1 MGKTAPSIKAAAGK
15 TSPSDRTPIT
25 TGELNDPFQVQKKN
39 IRTAALIVCTFTYL
53 IIGACVF
60 DALEDAPFTDRKN
73 RFERRFAQFKLDH
86 NMTNE
91 TFRQLS
97 DLIMNKTIV
106 RHKWKFYDSFY
117 FSTVVLALIGYG
129 HRQLITSRGKIFCI
143 FYAMLGIPMWLI
155 TFQST
160 GERLNSLLSYVLAR
174 LKHSLNMRQT
184 KITDGELL
192 ITESLLSIVIL
203 VIGAFVFS
211 KYEQWSFFD
220 SFYYGFITLTT
231 IGFGDYVV
239 LQNNHRDKDF
249 IYHAEYFFF
258 CMAFIFLGLTVLASS
273 MNLLVIRIVAFY
285 SQERLLERLR
295 QEEAANQA
303 VLLKGDV
310 ICSTNTGK
318 QRSTTPVMAEMTAS
332 QQQQLLLN
340 SSQTSV
346 CSCTCMET
354 FSEWRQARKKRARWK
369 KQQRY
374 GLNKS
379 IKVSESTSSLNMMYT
394 IRRSSLSQRLEE
406 QHTKHI
412 QIEQEINELHRRK
425 LSDLEEKHEQILSHE
440 RLEHE
445 NHVQILLN
453 KLDQMKNE
461 VEHIQSTTN
470 AERQDLAKKLQDVF
484 ETTLFKGSKKINFPQ
499 NEPPN
504 SSSSI
509 QFNQPKLPLSDT
521 QVKIKNSEYL
531 PPLSLTNNDHPTS
544 MSTIRTLSSRID
556 SLVDQTNRAANAYE
570 FNSHVPLSTQQ
581 ENTLQ
586 KFDNNQNHLLSS
598 QPHSTL
604 QSPFYRS
611 TPIDS
616 LQEWYP
622 QTMTQSSLHTN
633 NNNNNNQL
641 TNRSHSADPI
651 SNSGLF
657 SIYPSTTYEQQQKSS
672 NSFSLDSNL
681 NMNHIYQPVV
691 SSYRSTSSITTNLF
705 DHQQEVQETLSKDS
719 IENQHNDQTSSTNES
734 LARYVK
740 MLLERSPT
748 QDNNTLNKH
757 PLTKTNRSLHD
768 IQLSIEQ
775 LNLAERDEKV
785 IVDDLVLH
793 DESHSSHV
801 ITPRQHKS
809 STTTHGG
816 GVKKRLD
823 YDIHNTKQSNTNELF
838 ERLSQPKTRVKK
850 DKAKQ
855 QQQQQQQQPST
866 GGHGA
871 WK

>member
-1 MGKTAPSIKAAAGK
+1 MS
-15 TSPSDRTPIT
+15 SFT
-25 TGELNDPFQVQKKN
+25 T
-39 IRTAALIVCTFTYL
+39 T
-53 IIGACVF
+53 
-60 DALEDAPFTDRKN
+60 
-73 RFERRFAQFKLDH
+73 
-86 NMTNE
+86 TNE
-91 TFRQLS
+91 PQSRTQRRLLFEGFNLHDTVNSSHRHHSATMLTSTPDHKLYEKENEHLDLIPTNESQLS
-97 DLIMNKTIV
+97 DPCLLQLQN
-106 RHKWKFYDSFY
+106 
-117 FSTVVLALIGYG
+117 A
-129 HRQLITSRGKIFCI
+129 RQLLHTMSRTNVLPINEQLLIDDQQPRSEFFNEANPELVYYKSSLETERNRRKQLETLIDVQQQRLTEAESELIQLRANDHKKTLCMKQLEQMIPNVVDEWKQKENDYKTKLNNLTQQIKQNEQINREKILNDKQQFDVQVNEKN
-143 FYAMLGIPMWLI
+143 LLI
-155 TFQST
+155 
-160 GERLNSLLSYVLAR
+160 ERLTKDNENMKQDYENLQLKIKQNEQRIQQLTKDSEQAKQRWSTLESDLRNEIKNSETRFTDIQSELDKKQEQIEQMLR
-174 LKHSLNMRQT
+174 DQHKLNGDYQT
-184 KITDGELL
+184 KIRQLENDLDEQRRENNVLKMELEL
-192 ITESLLSIVIL
+192 REAKYRAQTESLKIQLI
-203 VIGAFVFS
+203 
-211 KYEQWSFFD
+211 
-220 SFYYGFITLTT
+220 
-231 IGFGDYVV
+231 
-239 LQNNHRDKDF
+239 RD
-249 IYHAEYFFF
+249 AE
-258 CMAFIFLGLTVLASS
+258 T
-273 MNLLVIRIVAFY
+273 
-285 SQERLLERLR
+285 
-295 QEEAANQA
+295 
-303 VLLKGDV
+303 K
-310 ICSTNTGK
+310 
-318 QRSTTPVMAEMTAS
+318 
-332 QQQQLLLN
+332 
-340 SSQTSV
+340 
-346 CSCTCMET
+346 
-354 FSEWRQARKKRARWK
+354 
-369 KQQRY
+369 
-374 GLNKS
+374 
-379 IKVSESTSSLNMMYT
+379 
-394 IRRSSLSQRLEE
+394 LSQRLEE

-412 QIEQEINELHRRK
+412 QIEEEINELHHRK

-705 DHQQEVQETLSKDS
+705 DHQQEVQVTLSKDS

-740 MLLERSPT
+740 MLLERSPI